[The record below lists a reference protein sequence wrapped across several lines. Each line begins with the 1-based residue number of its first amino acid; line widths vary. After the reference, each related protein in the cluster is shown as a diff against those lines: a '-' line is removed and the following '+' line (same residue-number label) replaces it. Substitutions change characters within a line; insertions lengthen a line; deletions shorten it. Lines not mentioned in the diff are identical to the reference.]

1 MTVQTSPRT
10 EIQANYLNLLHQAA
24 DNMRRATK
32 ALAAQATQAANF
44 SSTSQGRPDIYA
56 QNSAQALE
64 TVAVLNALID
74 QGGLMQVDPQ
84 DFKDALDP
92 GRVHFSATEEN

>member
-1 MTVQTSPRT
+1 MTTKTSPRT
-10 EIQANYLNLLHQAA
+10 KVQANYLNLLHQAA

-44 SSTSQGRPDIYA
+44 SSTGQRPDIYA
-56 QNSAQALE
+56 QVSAQALE

-92 GRVHFSATEEN
+92 GRVYFSEEN